1 MKETAEAEELDERD
15 DEDEDEAVPVESES
29 YVNLRKKMVTKHSM
43 KMDNLLQENG
53 KLCREFQKKQVKRKK
68 VMLTINLYLHQ
79 LQHNVFLMHHCPSI
93 LLFTQSS
100 RRFRSM
106 LEQRRK
112 LPAWQEKENILDLL
126 DRCQVLVVSGMTGW
140 VTQDSLAVILFLP
153 TSFLHLQKKK
163 KDKRDPG
170 RLHIHINIFKE
181 EDYVQHFFLLS
192 VTSLQMW

>member
-53 KLCREFQKKQVKRKK
+53 KLCREFQKKQVKKK
-68 VMLTINLYLHQ
+68 KRLLSTMNLSLHP
-79 LQHNVFLMHHCPSI
+79 LQQDAFLMYHCATI

-153 TSFLHLQKKK
+153 FSHFYTY
-163 KDKRDPG
+163 KR
-170 RLHIHINIFKE
+170 
-181 EDYVQHFFLLS
+181 
-192 VTSLQMW
+192 